1 MKTTKEIEEKIK
13 HFEQQKE
20 SLAKVSSLENAKEH
34 FEVITLNWYYIKWFT
49 VLIGIIITLIIL

>member
-34 FEVITLNWYYIKWFT
+34 FEVITQGIVLLDKQISLLKWVLNKQ
-49 VLIGIIITLIIL
+49 